1 MDKNDFY
8 AFVGLANEPGKRLK
22 ELQEQTERLV
32 NRKREIIR
40 EIIRNT
46 LYVVSCMLIGF
57 VVGSAIVHNGTDL
70 SKTIMLIIATSF
82 MLYYWVTKLEDE
94 EYEDY

>member
-22 ELQEQTERLV
+22 ALQEETEKLA
-32 NRKREIIR
+32 NLKREMIRDIIR
-40 EIIRNT
+40 KI
-46 LYVVSCMLIGF
+46 LYIVSFMLIGF
-57 VVGSAIVHNGTDL
+57 VVGLAIVHNGTDL
-70 SKTIMLIIATSF
+70 SKTIMLIIAASYQV
-82 MLYYWVTKLEDE
+82 YYWNTELEGE

>member
-22 ELQEQTERLV
+22 ALQEETEKLA
-32 NRKREIIR
+32 NLKREMIRDIIR
-40 EIIRNT
+40 KI
-46 LYVVSCMLIGF
+46 LYIVSFMLIGF
-57 VVGSAIVHNGTDL
+57 VAGLAIVHNGTDL
-70 SKTIMLIIATSF
+70 SKTIMLIIAASYQV
-82 MLYYWVTKLEDE
+82 YYWNTELEGE

>member
-22 ELQEQTERLV
+22 ALQEETEKLA
-32 NRKREIIR
+32 NLKREMIRDIIR
-40 EIIRNT
+40 KI
-46 LYVVSCMLIGF
+46 LYIVRFMLIGF
-57 VVGSAIVHNGTDL
+57 VAGLAIVLNGTDL
-70 SKTIMLIIATSF
+70 SKTIMLINAASYQV
-82 MLYYWVTKLEDE
+82 YYWNTELEGE